1 MSRSTEGVEDKIVAR
16 SVDLSEIPVIDFSPF
31 LHGGLA
37 DKADVAAQIAGAC
50 TRIGFFYLS
59 GHGVDAA
66 LIDGAFA
73 QSAEFYHRPLEEK
86 QRALA
91 TVDWY
96 RGWVPMPPAQKLSRN
111 SRLHE
116 QYRLQGEFDDGEVDP
131 LFYRPNRW
139 PEDMPAFR
147 ETCTR
152 YYAAMTALSR
162 ELLKAFA
169 IGLDLPEHRFDDDFR
184 KPLSQL
190 SLLYYIPLPDDADI
204 EVSNTVS
211 HTDEGPF
218 TILAQDTRGGLE
230 VKRRDGTW
238 IEAPPIPGTLTIN
251 VGDMMMWWSNGR
263 YLSNFHR
270 VRNRSRHE
278 RFSIPFFMNPDRDVV
293 VEPLPELV
301 ALDHEKRF
309 EGVTVGKHLSRF
321 YESLNKRAADEATH
335 EAGRM

>member
-1 MSRSTEGVEDKIVAR
+1 MSRSTEGVEDKIAAR

-37 DKADVAAQIAGAC
+37 DKADVAAQIAEAC

-73 QSAEFYHRPLEEK
+73 QSAEFYHRPLDEK

-131 LFYRPNRW
+131 LFYRRNRW

-169 IGLDLPEHRFDDDFR
+169 IGLDLPEHRFDDYFR

-238 IEAPPIPGTLTIN
+238 IEAPPIPGALTIN